1 MVDSPLVAPVRV
13 TGPPVCAVVVTH
25 GVTPFLAAT
34 LQALAAQT
42 RPPEQVVVVD
52 AGSDDAR
59 HAGGGSA
66 SVADLVAAAWGSLD
80 GRKKVALVR
89 APGARSLSRAV
100 IRGLAEVVPAP
111 DAPWLWLLH
120 DDGAPEPEALS
131 RLVRAVEGAP
141 SVAVAGC
148 KQRTWSDPV
157 RLVSVGSTT
166 SVTGRRMAGV
176 EEGEADQGQYDGRED
191 VLAVG
196 TAGALVRRELW
207 DALKGADDALGP
219 WGDGFDLSRRT
230 RLAGHRVVVV
240 PGAIV
245 RHAQAGYNGLRNQP
259 HAAPVAIGDPLPGT
273 VDPALSFAQ
282 RRRARLHAR
291 LVNSSALSLVAV
303 SVAILLAAVVRSL
316 VRVASKEP
324 RLAVAELSAPFAA
337 LGRPGAV
344 ARARRRAR
352 ATARLPRR
360 TLRPLQGGWRDVWS
374 EVNDRRLARAEQ
386 RRAERA
392 PSELEMRE
400 LAVLASRRRAGLAVL
415 VVALLGVTVAA
426 MGRLV
431 VGVASGSPLVGQA
444 LVRAD
449 VTVGGL
455 WRAAT
460 AGWIDGS
467 LGAYGP
473 SDPLLLALLPGTAV
487 LGRADVVV
495 AVLLLGGIVLAGVGA
510 WFAAG
515 AASRSATVRLW
526 AALAWAVAPTLLLA
540 IDQGRVGAVLAHV
553 LLPWFALG
561 IARALGVARRDVVE
575 TGVETS
581 RRDRDAVAV
590 GARPPSDAGAPDT
603 ETDTGAVAGTGT
615 GDARDEDGRA
625 TGSTGATDVDET
637 GGTAPVGASDDG
649 HATTHAAASS
659 SPRVIAA
666 AAERA
671 LLAEP
676 VHAAHVD
683 APPARPDAAELTSL
697 RRSGSVTAAA
707 AAGLALAGVAAG
719 APVLGAAGLVAL
731 AVVALV
737 ARRVRRRVLIL
748 SALPTLAVLGPTITR
763 AIDTRSAGGLR
774 LLLADPGH
782 PVASTGAATWEQL
795 LGVPVQGPALS
806 LPWLHAAVA
815 DRLPLALG
823 GVVALFAVL
832 ALLRGRPV
840 ASAVRTGWLIAA
852 IGLGAAFMSSRAEV
866 AAWDGSLVR
875 GWPGS
880 GVSLVLLGLLMAAV
894 LGADRL
900 RGRIARRSFGW
911 LQVVTAVLTVVAFLA
926 PVVPAGTWIVRA
938 LHDSPSSAHL
948 QILDHRVVPAVA
960 QQEQQSAGRSRV
972 LAISVD
978 ATGTV
983 VWQLL
988 RGDGPQL
995 TESAAS
1001 AFSSGLTGTVLH
1013 ATPAK
1018 PDAAEHEVSTLVAGI
1033 VAGARTDVAASL
1045 ADLAVTDV
1053 LVPAPVAPPAP
1064 TDAAAAVDGSTGA
1077 VPDRAALVARL
1088 DSTPGLE
1095 RITENSSGVVWRIS
1109 PAAGAAPVVT
1119 SWARTVVPAAG
1130 SAAEQDV
1137 AVPATSSGVDTQV
1150 AAGAPGRLLVLSE
1163 RADQGWVATLD
1174 GAPLRTVAGDWR
1186 QTFEIGASGGHLVV
1200 AYVPANRTPWLVLQ
1214 GLVLVLTGLLAL
1226 PLRRRRAWTS

>member
-42 RPPEQVVVVD
+42 RPPERVVVVD
-52 AGSDDAR
+52 AGSDGAR
-59 HAGGGSA
+59 HTSGA
-66 SVADLVAAAWGSLD
+66 STAVADLVAETWAGRGGRDEVTVVGAA
-80 GRKKVALVR
+80 
-89 APGARSLSRAV
+89 GARSLSRAV
-100 IRGLAEVVPAP
+100 IRGLAEVVPAAV
-111 DAPWLWLLH
+111 APWLWLLH
-120 DDGAPEPEALS
+120 DDSAPEPEALS

-148 KQRTWSDPV
+148 KQRTWADPV

-166 SVTGRRMAGV
+166 SITGRRMAGV
-176 EEGEADQGQYDGRED
+176 DDGEADQGQYDGRED

-207 DALKGADDALGP
+207 DALQGADDALGP

-230 RLAGHRVVVV
+230 RLAGHRVIVV

-245 RHAQAGYNGLRNQP
+245 RHAQAGYNGLRNQSP
-259 HAAPVAIGDPLPGT
+259 AAPVAVGDPLPGA

-291 LVNSSALSLVAV
+291 LVNSSAFSLVAV

-324 RLAVAELSAPFAA
+324 RLAVAELTAPFAA

-392 PSELEMRE
+392 PSELEMRD
-400 LAVLASRRRAGLAVL
+400 LAVLASRRRTGLAVL
-415 VVALLGVTVAA
+415 VVVLLGVTVAA

-431 VGVASGSPLVGQA
+431 VGVVSGSPLVGQA

-460 AGWIDGS
+460 TGWIDGS

-487 LGRADVVV
+487 LGRADVAI

-526 AALAWAVAPTLLLA
+526 AALVWAVAPTLLLA

-553 LLPWFALG
+553 LLPWAALG

-575 TGVETS
+575 TGAETS
-581 RRDRDAVAV
+581 RRDREAVAV
-590 GARPPSDAGAPDT
+590 GARPPSDAAAHGVENDT
-603 ETDTGAVAGTGT
+603 DAVVGTGT
-615 GDARDEDGRA
+615 DDVRDEDGRA
-625 TGSTGATDVDET
+625 GGSTEAAGVGQAGE
-637 GGTAPVGASDDG
+637 TAPVGASDEG
-649 HATTHAAASS
+649 LAATHAAASS
-659 SPRVIAA
+659 PPRVVAA
-666 AAERA
+666 TAERA

-676 VHAAHVD
+676 VRAAHVD
-683 APPARPDAAELTSL
+683 TQTAQPSAAAEPTSP
-697 RRSGSVTAAA
+697 RRSSSVTAAA

-719 APVLGAAGLVAL
+719 APVLGAAGLLAL

-737 ARRVRRRVLIL
+737 AHRVRRRVLIL

-763 AIDTRSAGGLR
+763 AIDTRSVGGLR

-795 LGVPVQGPALS
+795 LGVPVQGTALD
-806 LPWLHAAVA
+806 LTWLHGAVA

-823 GVVALFAVL
+823 SVVALFAVL

-840 ASAVRTGWLIAA
+840 ASAVRVGWLVAA
-852 IGLGAAFMSSRAEV
+852 IGLGAAFVSSRAEV
-866 AAWDGSLVR
+866 AATDGTLVR
-875 GWPGS
+875 GWPGT

-894 LGADRL
+894 LGADRV

-926 PVVPAGTWIVRA
+926 PVAPAGTWIVRA
-938 LHDSPSSAHL
+938 LQDAPSSAHL
-948 QILDHRVVPAVA
+948 TILDHRVVPAVA

-978 ATGTV
+978 ATGAA

-1001 AFSSGLTGTVLH
+1001 AFSAGLTGTVLH
-1013 ATPAK
+1013 ATPTT
-1018 PDAAEHEVSTLVAGI
+1018 PDAAEQEVSTLVAGI
-1033 VAGARTDVAASL
+1033 VAGSRTDVAASL

-1053 LVPAPVAPPAP
+1053 LVPAPMASSAP
-1064 TDAAAAVDGSTGA
+1064 TAAVDGSTGT

-1109 PAAGAAPVVT
+1109 PVADAAPVVT

-1130 SAAEQDV
+1130 STAEQDV
-1137 AVPATSSGVDTQV
+1137 AVPATASGVDTQV

-1200 AYVPANRTPWLVLQ
+1200 AYAPANRTPWLVLQ
-1214 GLVLVLTGLLAL
+1214 GLVLLLTGLLAL

>member
-42 RPPEQVVVVD
+42 RPPERVVVVD
-52 AGSDDAR
+52 AESDGAP
-59 HAGGGSA
+59 HAGGGST
-66 SVADLVAAAWGSLD
+66 SVADLVAATWGSRD
-80 GRKKVALVR
+80 AREEVTVVR
-89 APGARSLSRAV
+89 AAGARSLSQAV

-111 DAPWLWLLH
+111 VAPWLWLLH
-120 DDGAPEPEALS
+120 DDSAPEPEALV

-148 KQRTWSDPV
+148 KQRTWADPV

-207 DALKGADDALGP
+207 DALQGADDALGP

-230 RLAGHRVVVV
+230 RLAGHRVIVV

-245 RHAQAGYNGLRNQP
+245 RHAQAGYNGLRNQSP
-259 HAAPVAIGDPLPGT
+259 AAPVAVGDPLPGA

-291 LVNSSALSLVAV
+291 LVNSSAFSLVAV

-316 VRVASKEP
+316 VRIASKEP
-324 RLAVAELSAPFAA
+324 RLAVAELTAPFAA

-400 LAVLASRRRAGLAVL
+400 LAVLASRRRTGLAVL
-415 VVALLGVTVAA
+415 VVVLLGVTVAA

-431 VGVASGSPLVGQA
+431 VGVVSGSPLVGQA

-460 AGWIDGS
+460 SGWIDGS

-487 LGRADVVV
+487 LGRADVAV
-495 AVLLLGGIVLAGVGA
+495 AVLLLGGVVLAGVGA

-553 LLPWFALG
+553 LLPWVALG

-575 TGVETS
+575 TGAETS

-590 GARPPSDAGAPDT
+590 GARPPSDGAAHGA
-603 ETDTGAVAGTGT
+603 ESDTGAVVGTGT
-615 GDARDEDGRA
+615 DDVGDEDGR
-625 TGSTGATDVDET
+625 TGGSTEAIAVDET
-637 GGTAPVGASDDG
+637 GETAPVGASDEG
-649 HATTHAAASS
+649 LATTYAAASS
-659 SPRVIAA
+659 PSPRVVAA
-666 AAERA
+666 TAERA

-676 VHAAHVD
+676 VHVD
-683 APPARPDAAELTSL
+683 GQAARPATAEPTPP
-697 RRSGSVTAAA
+697 RRSSSVTAAA

-731 AVVALV
+731 VVVALV

-795 LGVPVQGPALS
+795 LGVPVQGSAFT
-806 LPWLHAAVA
+806 LPWLHGAVA

-823 GVVALFAVL
+823 SVVALFAVL

-840 ASAVRTGWLIAA
+840 ASAVRVGWLVAA
-852 IGLGAAFMSSRAEV
+852 IGLGAAFVSSRVEV
-866 AAWDGSLVR
+866 AATDGTLVR
-875 GWPGS
+875 GWPGT

-894 LGADRL
+894 LGADRV

-938 LHDSPSSAHL
+938 LQDAPSSARL
-948 QILDHRVVPAVA
+948 TILDHRVVPAVA
-960 QQEQQSAGRSRV
+960 QQEQQSTGRSRV

-978 ATGTV
+978 ATGAV

-995 TESAAS
+995 TESAAA

-1013 ATPAK
+1013 ATPTK
-1018 PDAAEHEVSTLVAGI
+1018 PDAAEQEVSTLVAGI

-1053 LVPAPVAPPAP
+1053 LVPAPVASSAP
-1064 TDAAAAVDGSTGA
+1064 TAAAAAVDGSTGT

-1095 RITENSSGVVWRIS
+1095 RITENPSGVVWRIS
-1109 PAAGAAPVVT
+1109 PAAGAPPVVT

-1130 SAAEQDV
+1130 STAEQDV

-1200 AYVPANRTPWLVLQ
+1200 AYAPANRTPWLVLQ
-1214 GLVLVLTGLLAL
+1214 GIVLLLTGLLAL

>member
-1 MVDSPLVAPVRV
+1 MVDFPLVAPVRV

-42 RPPEQVVVVD
+42 RPPERVVVVD
-52 AGSDDAR
+52 AGSDGAR
-59 HAGGGSA
+59 HAGGVPT
-66 SVADLVAAAWGSLD
+66 SVADLVAATWG
-80 GRKKVALVR
+80 GRDAREEVTVVR
-89 APGARSLSRAV
+89 AAGSRSLSRAV

-111 DAPWLWLLH
+111 VAPWLWLLH
-120 DDGAPEPEALS
+120 DDSAPEPEALS

-148 KQRTWSDPV
+148 KQRTWADPV

-207 DALKGADDALGP
+207 DALQGADDALGP

-230 RLAGHRVVVV
+230 RLAGHRVIVV

-245 RHAQAGYNGLRNQP
+245 RHAQAGYNGLRNQSS
-259 HAAPVAIGDPLPGT
+259 AAPVAIGDPLPGA

-324 RLAVAELSAPFAA
+324 RLAVAELTAPFAA

-400 LAVLASRRRAGLAVL
+400 LAVLASRRRTGLAVL
-415 VVALLGVTVAA
+415 VVVLLGVTVAA

-431 VGVASGSPLVGQA
+431 VGVVSGSPLVGQA

-449 VTVGGL
+449 ATVGGL

-460 AGWIDGS
+460 TGWIDGS

-487 LGRADVVV
+487 LGRADVAI

-540 IDQGRVGAVLAHV
+540 IDQGRVGAVLVHV
-553 LLPWFALG
+553 LLPWVALG

-575 TGVETS
+575 TSAETS
-581 RRDRDAVAV
+581 RRDRDA
-590 GARPPSDAGAPDT
+590 
-603 ETDTGAVAGTGT
+603 
-615 GDARDEDGRA
+615 
-625 TGSTGATDVDET
+625 GSTEATDVDET
-637 GGTAPVGASDDG
+637 DETGETGETGETAPVGASDEG
-649 HATTHAAASS
+649 LTTTHAAASS
-659 SPRVIAA
+659 SPRVVAA
-666 AAERA
+666 TAERA

-676 VHAAHVD
+676 VRAARVD
-683 APPARPDAAELTSL
+683 AQTALPAVAATSAPP
-697 RRSGSVTAAA
+697 RRSSSVTAAA

-719 APVLGAAGLVAL
+719 APVLGTAGLLAL

-763 AIDTRSAGGLR
+763 AIDTRSTGGLR
-774 LLLADPGH
+774 LLVADPGH

-795 LGVPVQGPALS
+795 LGVPVRGAALDVT
-806 LPWLHAAVA
+806 WLHGAVA

-840 ASAVRTGWLIAA
+840 ASAVRVGWLLAA
-852 IGLGAAFMSSRAEV
+852 IGLGAAFVSARVEV
-866 AAWDGSLVR
+866 AATDGTLVR
-875 GWPGS
+875 GWPGA

-894 LGADRL
+894 LGADRV
-900 RGRIARRSFGW
+900 RGRIARRTFGW
-911 LQVVTAVLTVVAFLA
+911 LQVVTAVLTVVAFLT

-938 LHDSPSSAHL
+938 LQDAPSSAHL
-948 QILDHRVVPAVA
+948 TILDHRVVPAVA

-978 ATGTV
+978 ATGAV
-983 VWQLL
+983 VWQVL

-1001 AFSSGLTGTVLH
+1001 AFSAGLTGTVLH
-1013 ATPAK
+1013 ATPTK
-1018 PDAAEHEVSTLVAGI
+1018 PDAAEQEVSTLVAGI

-1053 LVPAPVAPPAP
+1053 LVPAPVASSAP
-1064 TDAAAAVDGSTGA
+1064 TAAAAAVDDSAGT

-1109 PAAGAAPVVT
+1109 PAAGAPPVVT

-1130 SAAEQDV
+1130 STAEQDV

-1174 GAPLRTVAGDWR
+1174 GAPLRAVAGDWR

-1200 AYVPANRTPWLVLQ
+1200 AYAPANRTPWLVLQ
-1214 GLVLVLTGLLAL
+1214 GLVLLLIGLLAL